1 MVPYCSRECQI
12 KHYKQHKEFCQ
23 AVAHGRQSKEV
34 DESAEE
40 DTEQSRA
47 ALIQESLVT
56 HVGPVI
62 PGMPVRDGVP
72 ANFLLK
78 HRAIMKMFGK
88 KDVGPGAFYDNQD
101 GKQYLGEATY
111 RDFFQEL
118 VQNEEE
124 WMEFFSHERNFLH
137 SMQTLEILNLLA
149 DMDWK
154 VSVIL
159 IHVHMLYFF
168 CLMPIM
174 LY

>member
-1 MVPYCSRECQI
+1 M
-12 KHYKQHKEFCQ
+12 
-23 AVAHGRQSKEV
+23 

-40 DTEQSRA
+40 DTDQSRA

-137 SMQTLEILNLLA
+137 SMQTLDILNLLA

-159 IHVHMLYFF
+159 IHMHMLYFF
-168 CLMPIM
+168 CLIQ
-174 LY
+174 